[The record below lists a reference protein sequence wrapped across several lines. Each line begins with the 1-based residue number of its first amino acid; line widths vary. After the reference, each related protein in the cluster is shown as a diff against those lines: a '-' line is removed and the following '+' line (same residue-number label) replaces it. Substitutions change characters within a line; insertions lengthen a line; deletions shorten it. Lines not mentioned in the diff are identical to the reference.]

1 MQCPAMQ
8 KTDEELTRPMA
19 QMKPF
24 HDILLQGCPSLTP
37 LPVKLLFGCIPPP
50 PDSMPGFHR
59 DKSPPT
65 ASLRSSF
72 SPCIVNILSVFLSG
86 WELLGEERLQGQLW
100 PGVDTEVALPA
111 YLQPL
116 YYTGCVRDQLP
127 KGHCG
132 GGATLSEGEIWKTC
146 LLVSVPS
153 ASVMSFSGPW
163 MADSAQGELLDI
175 IEPAGCPPRRN
186 ARLA

>member
-37 LPVKLLFGCIPPP
+37 LPVKLLFDCIPPP
-50 PDSMPGFHR
+50 ADSMPGFHR

-72 SPCIVNILSVFLSG
+72 SPCIVNILSIFLSG
-86 WELLGEERLQGQLW
+86 WELLGEERHQGQLW
-100 PGVDTEVALPA
+100 PGVDTEVALPKLIYSRCTILA
-111 YLQPL
+111 VLGTSCL
-116 YYTGCVRDQLP
+116 KDTV
-127 KGHCG
+127 G
-132 GGATLSEGEIWKTC
+132 GGGGY
-146 LLVSVPS
+146 LV
-153 ASVMSFSGPW
+153 
-163 MADSAQGELLDI
+163 
-175 IEPAGCPPRRN
+175 RR
-186 ARLA
+186 

>member
-37 LPVKLLFGCIPPP
+37 LPVKLLFDCIPPP

-72 SPCIVNILSVFLSG
+72 SPCIVNILSVFLSA
-86 WELLGEERLQGQLW
+86 WELLGEERHQGQLW

-132 GGATLSEGEIWKTC
+132 GGGLPCQKVRSGRHACWYLSRQQ
-146 LLVSVPS
+146 VSCPS
-153 ASVMSFSGPW
+153 
-163 MADSAQGELLDI
+163 
-175 IEPAGCPPRRN
+175 PAHGWQTQLKGSCRTS
-186 ARLA
+186 